1 MVGRVTMAGRATM
14 TVTVMDLPIDA
25 DQAVAPQTAMEGS

>member
-1 MVGRVTMAGRATM
+1 M

-25 DQAVAPQTAMEGS
+25 DQAVAPQSAMEGS